1 MARICLQLLSV
12 FAKTS
17 VAGLMKE
24 ESMFFYLVANAFL
37 IFLIYSCGQA
47 EPFTTFE
54 VDGL

>member
-1 MARICLQLLSV
+1 
-12 FAKTS
+12 
-17 VAGLMKE
+17 MKE